1 MIYHPGYFDRIVDTM
16 SILYGDGT
24 FQTAPDP
31 FFMFYVVLT
40 KVNLVTIPIAYSF
53 LPTKSSD
60 GYVEIF
66 KVFGEF
72 LVHKEIS
79 LAIDFEMA
87 VVKSISEIYGEGCT
101 TRLYFFHLQK
111 SFDKQLV
118 HFGYTVKDGKIFSC

>member
-40 KVNLVTIPIAYSF
+40 KVNQVTIPIAYSF

-79 LAIDFEMA
+79 LAIDFEIA
-87 VVKSISEIYGEGCT
+87 VLKA
-101 TRLYFFHLQK
+101 
-111 SFDKQLV
+111 LV
-118 HFGYTVKDGKIFSC
+118 